1 VGEAGKN
8 VAFAARPLGFS
19 TAFMPFFKDLQDGR
33 KLQAHQGKG
42 AVTPPVRCALR

>member
-33 KLQAHQGKG
+33 NCRRTKERGPEGGLAD
-42 AVTPPVRCALR
+42 